1 VYSALE
7 CGGIPTVFDLTMHAA
22 TRWTSPLEA
31 VEVATV
37 VHLVAEFAGGVDVR
51 AIPAADVVLIVK
63 ELAAIGL
70 AIEEIPEG
78 SAVWRSLRAAPLAL
92 TLEKW
97 SIQYLVDEKRDR
109 LLVLSVTAR

>member
-1 VYSALE
+1 V
-7 CGGIPTVFDLTMHAA
+7 GGLAW
-22 TRWTSPLEA
+22 WTSRAKL
-31 VEVATV
+31 VEPATV
-37 VHLVAEFAGGVDVR
+37 VELVAEFADGVDVR

-70 AIEEIPEG
+70 AIEDIPEE

-92 TLEKW
+92 ILEEW
-97 SIQYLVDEKRDR
+97 SIQYLVDEKRNR